1 MHTTKILNYDP
12 CSYDF
17 RGVIADLLGRQD
29 LTTLTADYTDG
40 TDRAANSLYKNM
52 EQSPHF
58 RRLYAG
64 LESESGQAF
73 YALYVRFVREVIR
86 PQYAEPIYYQ
96 RRPSHRILFA
106 DTPGQSRFHRDRDY
120 GHHGSEVNYL
130 VVQTPAFATNTIWI
144 ESEVGRADYAPVV
157 LQPGQY
163 LRFKGVDLA
172 HGAQLNGTGCS
183 RVSFD
188 FRIIPYSAAPTGIG
202 AAADPAETNPVRKN
216 ARNFLLC
223 P

>member
-1 MHTTKILNYDP
+1 MHTTTILNYDP
-12 CSYDF
+12 ATYDF
-17 RGVIADLLGRQD
+17 RGVIAELLGQQD
-29 LTTLTADYTDG
+29 LTALTADYADG
-40 TDRAANSLYKNM
+40 ADRAENSLYKNM

-64 LESESGQAF
+64 LESQPGQVF
-73 YALYVRFVREVIR
+73 YTLYDRFVREVIR

-144 ESEVGRADYAPVV
+144 ESEEGKADYVPVE
-157 LQPGQY
+157 LEPGQY
-163 LRFKGVDLA
+163 VRFKGVDLE
-172 HGAQLNGTGCS
+172 HGAQLNVTGRS

-188 FRIIPYSAAPTGIG
+188 FRVM
-202 AAADPAETNPVRKN
+202 PASQAQEVDYGKRHTDERNPVRRN
-216 ARNFLLC
+216 ARDFAYC
-223 P
+223 A

>member
-1 MHTTKILNYDP
+1 MQTTTVFDYDAAT
-12 CSYDF
+12 YDF
-17 RGVIADLLGRQD
+17 RGVIADLLGRRD
-29 LTTLTADYTDG
+29 LTTLTADYVNG
-40 TDRAANSLYKNM
+40 ADRAGNSLYKNM

-64 LESESGQAF
+64 LESESGRAF
-73 YALYVRFVREVIR
+73 YALYERFVREVIR

-144 ESEVGRADYAPVV
+144 ESEEGRADYAPVV
-157 LQPGQY
+157 LEPGQY
-163 LRFKGVDLA
+163 VRFKGVNLA
-172 HGAQLNGTGCS
+172 HGAQLNVTGRS

-188 FRIIPYSAAPTGIG
+188 FRVMPASQMPSVDLEE
-202 AAADPAETNPVRKN
+202 ADPTITNPVRRN
-216 ARNFLLC
+216 ARNFVRC

>member
-1 MHTTKILNYDP
+1 MHTTTIFNYDP
-12 CSYDF
+12 ATYDF
-17 RGVIADLLGRQD
+17 RGVIASLLGRQD
-29 LTTLTADYTDG
+29 LTTLTADYADG
-40 TDRAANSLYKNM
+40 ADRARNSLYKNM

-64 LESESGQAF
+64 LESESGRAF
-73 YALYVRFVREVIR
+73 YTLYERFVREVIR

-120 GHHGSEVNYL
+120 GHHSSEVNYL

-144 ESEVGRADYAPVV
+144 ESEEGKADYAPVE
-157 LQPGQY
+157 LEPGQY
-163 LRFKGVDLA
+163 VRFKGVDLE
-172 HGAQLNGTGCS
+172 HGAQLNTTGRS

-188 FRIIPYSAAPTGIG
+188 FRVIPASQMRERDHGYFN
-202 AAADPAETNPVRKN
+202 ADERNPVRRN
-216 ARNFLLC
+216 ARDFAYC
-223 P
+223 T